1 MQKESAIIDLLS
13 GQQKAWRARFPA
25 LANRVHQTIIGY
37 LCTRGRGGVP
47 VRQIYGVT
55 KELYLLDDATVRE
68 RVEDIERLGLCV
80 ATPREAKLTGRT
92 IVTPT
97 DDLLSTF
104 DTFLLAV
111 TEEMQG
117 AMRHIDPS
125 LAGPGPVTLQDRD
138 RATILQVFDTY
149 SLAWLAG
156 ADQFLTDQTLSPAR
170 RTEARRRLTS
180 TSYWTLMHRAM
191 EHADHL
197 RRGMVGED
205 SLVADQLAAS
215 VLDQTGQSFQTIR
228 DHISWLISQGLL
240 DRAPGRVLRVSLA
253 QAAAGYFDDTLR
265 QTAAEVADAAQ
276 RLGMGRLDGTR
287 GWARGARSDADA
299 LEQTIRMSPPGGDGG
314 APAEPRVFHWLEVV
328 SPTAAATRVALSDV
342 PLVIGRARPARMLLA
357 DGAVSRAHC
366 QVVVA
371 GEDVVVTDLGSTNGT
386 FVEGQRIE
394 GATPLAEGGVL
405 RVGPYGLTYKREV
418 VSQP

>member
-13 GQQKAWRARFPA
+13 GQQRAWRARFPA

-97 DDLLSTF
+97 EGLLSTF
-104 DTFLLAV
+104 DAFLMAV
-111 TEEMQG
+111 TDEIQG

-125 LAGPGPVTLQDRD
+125 LSGSGPAALQDRD
-138 RATILQVFDTY
+138 RTTILQVFDTY
-149 SLAWLAG
+149 ALAWLAG

-197 RRGMVGED
+197 RRGMVMED

-265 QTAAEVADAAQ
+265 QTAAELSDAAQ

-287 GWARGARSDADA
+287 GWPRAARSDADA
-299 LEQTIRMSPPGGDGG
+299 LEQTIRMPAPGDG

-328 SPTAAATRVALSDV
+328 TPTAAATRVALSDQ
-342 PLVIGRARPARMLLA
+342 PLVIGRARPAQVLLP

-366 QVVVA
+366 QVAVV
-371 GEDVVVTDLGSTNGT
+371 GDDVVVTDLGSTNGT
-386 FVEGQRIE
+386 FIDGQRID
-394 GATPLAEGGVL
+394 GPLPLAEGGAL

-418 VSQP
+418 VS

>member
-13 GQQKAWRARFPA
+13 AQQRAWRARFPA

-97 DDLLSTF
+97 EGLLSTF

-111 TEEMQG
+111 ADEMQG

-125 LAGPGPVTLQDRD
+125 LSGSAPAALQDRD
-138 RATILQVFDTY
+138 RGTILQVFDTY
-149 SLAWLAG
+149 ALAWLAG
-156 ADQFLTDQTLSPAR
+156 ADQFLTDQNLSPAR

-180 TSYWTLMHRAM
+180 TSYWILMHRAM

-197 RRGMVGED
+197 RRGMAGED

-253 QAAAGYFDDTLR
+253 RAAAGYFDDTLR

-287 GWARGARSDADA
+287 GWPRAAGTDADA
-299 LEQTIRMSPPGGDGG
+299 LEQTIRISAPGEDP
-314 APAEPRVFHWLEVV
+314 PAEPRVFHWLEVV
-328 SPTAAATRVALSDV
+328 SPATAATRVALSDS
-342 PLVIGRARPARMLLA
+342 PLVIGRARPAQVLLP

-366 QVVVA
+366 QVAVV
-371 GEDVVVTDLGSTNGT
+371 GDDVVVTDLGSTNGT
-386 FVEGQRIE
+386 FIDGQRID
-394 GATPLAEGGVL
+394 GTVPLTEGGSL
-405 RVGPYGLTYKREV
+405 RVGPYGLAYKREV
-418 VSQP
+418 VP